1 MKWIDQLMHNLV
13 VIHIVKF
20 NSYILALHNIKFD
33 DDDDWNQEEEVRKFP
48 SIRMDVTLDVL

>member
-20 NSYILALHNIKFD
+20 NSYILALQNIKFD

-48 SIRMDVTLDVL
+48 SIHMDVTLDIL

>member
-1 MKWIDQLMHNLV
+1 MHNLV

-20 NSYILALHNIKFD
+20 NSYILALQNIKFD

-48 SIRMDVTLDVL
+48 SIHMDVILDVLWPNM